1 MQYFK
6 DFAFKSIT
14 TDTFIAYLDD
24 TLLKQYPDKL
34 DADRIHTWIFEPG
47 IPKGAPQ
54 PESDAFTKI
63 DDTRSAWLSGNV
75 KATDIETAQ
84 WTVHE
89 WLYFL
94 NNMPETLSKVQ
105 LAELDSAFSL
115 TTTKNNEIAHSWL
128 MIAVENNYQ
137 PAFERL
143 YSYLVSIG
151 RNKLVKPLY
160 RELSKTPEGKA
171 FAKRAFEEAKSGYHP
186 LTVKANEG
194 YVN

>member
-1 MQYFK
+1 M
-6 DFAFKSIT
+6 
-14 TDTFIAYLDD
+14 
-24 TLLKQYPDKL
+24 
-34 DADRIHTWIFEPG
+34 
-47 IPKGAPQ
+47 
-54 PESDAFTKI
+54 PES
-63 DDTRSAWLSGNV
+63 
-75 KATDIETAQ
+75 
-84 WTVHE
+84 
-89 WLYFL
+89 
-94 NNMPETLSKVQ
+94 LSKAQ

-115 TTTKNNEIAHSWL
+115 TSTKNNEIAHSWL

-137 PAFERL
+137 PAYDRL

-171 FAKRAFEEAKSGYHP
+171 FAKRAFEEAKPGYHP

>member
-1 MQYFK
+1 
-6 DFAFKSIT
+6 
-14 TDTFIAYLDD
+14 
-24 TLLKQYPDKL
+24 
-34 DADRIHTWIFEPG
+34 
-47 IPKGAPQ
+47 
-54 PESDAFTKI
+54 
-63 DDTRSAWLSGNV
+63 RSAWLSGDV
-75 KATDIETAQ
+75 KAADIETAQ

-94 NNMPETLSKVQ
+94 NNMPESLSSAQ

-115 TTTKNNEIAHSWL
+115 TSTKNNEIAHSWL

-137 PAFERL
+137 PAYDRL

-171 FAKRAFEEAKSGYHP
+171 FAKRAFEEAKPGYHP